1 MGAGHTHGPPGH
13 AGGRHRGRL
22 ALALV
27 LAAGFWVVEAVTGV
41 LTGSLALLSDA
52 GHMAGDVLVL
62 AVALVATRIA
72 TRTDRSGRRSF
83 GSYRVEVFAS
93 GLAVLVMLGVAV
105 AIAVEAV
112 GRIGHP
118 PPLAASPV
126 LAVGVLVL
134 AVNVVALLLLRA
146 GARESLNVKG
156 AYLEV
161 AADAVGSVGVVV
173 AGALVLLTGDPRWDV
188 GIGLALAVFVAVRA
202 VLLAREVLSVLA
214 QHTPAGLDPEEV
226 RTALAALPGV
236 VDVHDLHLWTLTSG
250 MDVATVH
257 LVAAAGADTHAVL
270 DAAGELMRDRFG
282 VEHATVQIDPVD
294 HSGCQQLRW

>member
-126 LAVGVLVL
+126 LAVGVLGL